1 MSGVQFREIHK
12 NSWLRKLPAG
22 IDKKSALKLT
32 GGQKLWTVF
41 CIHDDTEPVLE
52 FYVDQKKAAAHRP
65 DNAVPLSDTVHVS
78 ATICPLP
85 VMAGDHQQQ
94 YPYEFVI
101 TLTSDVVRLAAPSWN
116 QMMDWVQGLDLKLRE
131 MHILSPKENVYTKPP
146 ESRPPLL
153 PTRDPN
159 SPLPPPPL
167 RDLSTNVLPGVEPV
181 VSVVQSIGTE
191 DSLSSEIE
199 QTFLTPPISPNPIS
213 PSEPVNNVT
222 IVEVIN
228 HNQVFNFN
236 QMEQVLNQTNEQP
249 SQTSSEPLINS
260 PRPSRSSSSTSENV
274 AASPRQSSRHHQVRN
289 ASILEESVSG
299 ARSSSHS
306 EFSDRTT
313 HVDNMPQRS
322 TSEVPNEGQRIKVR
336 IAEPE
341 DGRHRRRPKRQD
353 VIPPT
358 TDQEVTSNYEHLI
371 LPTAMQSRPPPALS
385 NSIPADIAILP
396 TRSQLPIGRGRG
408 ARRKVNGDS
417 SHPALGADRIRV
429 AVNSSTHN
437 MLQPVPTPFTPTE
450 NRDLFSPSR
459 LTVREKQVLQLRKE
473 MSHLAGVRLQ
483 LRRKDCINTIALVD
497 VFQTVWIAGW
507 KQKEHPMLHNAL
519 HLGDQLLSVAG
530 KPVSCSTDAHKLIR
544 AWPSLYVELIIR
556 RVPCGRVFVVRRQ
569 EQGQDLGIIQEGGTA
584 EIKDI
589 LPNSLA
595 AAHGLSSRTPTLD
608 GLSFTS
614 WTLTEINSRPLNLL
628 FKETEVR
635 DRLNAVGLDISLLVQ
650 PTDLISAL
658 RKQLKSLKSFKD
670 FLLI

>member
-22 IDKKSALKLT
+22 VDKKSALKLT

-65 DNAVPLSDTVHVS
+65 DNSIHLSDTVHVS

-85 VMAGDHQQQ
+85 VIAGDHQQQ
-94 YPYEFVI
+94 YQYEFVI
-101 TLTSDVVRLAAPSWN
+101 TLTSDIVRLAAPSWN
-116 QMMDWVQGLDLKLRE
+116 QMMDWVQGLDMKLRE

-159 SPLPPPPL
+159 SPLPLPPL
-167 RDLSTNVLPGVEPV
+167 RDLPTNVLPGVEPV
-181 VSVVQSIGTE
+181 ISVVQSIDRDEG
-191 DSLSSEIE
+191 SSSEIE
-199 QTFLTPPISPNPIS
+199 QIILTPPISPNLM
-213 PSEPVNNVT
+213 PSELVNNIT
-222 IVEVIN
+222 IVEVINN

-236 QMEQVLNQTNEQP
+236 QMEQVLSQINEQLP
-249 SQTSSEPLINS
+249 QTSSESIINS
-260 PRPSRSSSSTSENV
+260 PRPGRSINSCTSENAV
-274 AASPRQSSRHHQVRN
+274 SSPRQSSRHQTHNTSVV
-289 ASILEESVSG
+289 EESVNG
-299 ARSSSHS
+299 ARSSSSHS
-306 EFSDRTT
+306 ESNDRTT
-313 HVDNMPQRS
+313 NDLPQRS
-322 TSEVPNEGQRIKVR
+322 MTEVPNEGLRVKVR
-336 IAEPE
+336 LTESE
-341 DGRHRRRPKRQD
+341 DGCPRRRPKRQE
-353 VIPPT
+353 VVTPT
-358 TDQEVTSNYEHLI
+358 TEQEPASNYEHLV
-371 LPTAMQSRPPPALS
+371 LPTTIQSRPQQSSIS
-385 NSIPADIAILP
+385 NFIPTDIAMLP
-396 TRSQLPIGRGRG
+396 TRPQLPIGRGRG
-408 ARRKVNGDS
+408 ARRKVNSDS
-417 SHPALGADRIRV
+417 SHSVVGADRIRV
-429 AVNSSTHN
+429 AVNSSSPR
-437 MLQPVPTPFTPTE
+437 MLQPVPTPYIPTE
-450 NRDLFSPSR
+450 TRDLFSPSR

-483 LRRKDCINTIALVD
+483 LRRKDCINSIALVD

-519 HLGDQLLSVAG
+519 HIGDQVLSVAG
-530 KPVSCSTDAHKLIR
+530 KPVTCSIDAHKYIR

-569 EQGQDLGIIQEGGTA
+569 EQGQDLGILQEGGTA
-584 EIKDI
+584 EIKDV

-608 GLSFTS
+608 GLSLTT

-628 FKETEVR
+628 FKDTEVR

-658 RKQLKSLKSFKD
+658 RKQLKSLKAFKD
-670 FLLI
+670 YLLV